1 MSFSSHKNT
10 TNELELGI
18 QLSGNATRKYF
29 IGADGDGNREG
40 QVLKSQRR
48 EHKKRTGIGRNLGP
62 MWRPSAVEI
71 FCYLQG

>member
-18 QLSGNATRKYF
+18 QLSGKAARKCF

-48 EHKKRTGIGRNLGP
+48 EQKKRIGRHVGP
-62 MWRPSAVEI
+62 MWRPSAVKI
-71 FCYLQG
+71 FCYL